1 MAARLTRLAA
11 ALVLGLMAMLSI
23 PAQAAF
29 DHEQWDTLLAAHVEP
44 VADGLSTRV
53 DYDGMLADSAQLQAY
68 LNRMAAVTAAQFEA
82 WPKAEQLA
90 FLINAY
96 NAWTVELI
104 LRHWPG
110 VESIRDLGSWFRTPW
125 QKDFVPLL
133 GAERS
138 LDDIEHGMI
147 RADGVYE
154 EPRIHFAVN
163 CASIGCPPLARQAYV
178 GDRLDAQLEA
188 ATKRF
193 LADRDHNALVD
204 GKLYLSS
211 IFKWYGEDFSK
222 GWGGFDSLAE
232 FLIAYRDSLG
242 LTDDAVAALR
252 AGKLRI
258 RYSDYDW
265 GLNGQS

>member
-11 ALVLGLMAMLSI
+11 ALAIGLMAMLSA

-29 DHEQWDTLLAAHVEP
+29 DHDDWDSLLAAHVYPAAE
-44 VADGLSTRV
+44 GLATRV
-53 DYDGMLADSAQLQAY
+53 DYDGMLADRDRLRAY
-68 LNRMAAVTAAQFEA
+68 LDRMAAVPATTFES
-82 WPKAEQLA
+82 WPKNAQLA

-125 QKDFVPLL
+125 QNDFVPLL
-133 GAERS
+133 GAQRS
-138 LDDIEHGMI
+138 LDEIEHGMI
-147 RADGVYE
+147 RADGVYD

-178 GDRLDAQLEA
+178 GARLNAQLEA

-193 LADRDHNALVD
+193 LADRDHNALID
-204 GKLYLSS
+204 GKLYLSR
-211 IFKWYGEDFSK
+211 IFKWYGEDFRK
-222 GWGGFDSLAE
+222 GWGGFDSLAD

-242 LTDDAVAALR
+242 LTDEAVAALR
-252 AGKLRI
+252 AGALPI

-265 GLNGQS
+265 GLNEQS